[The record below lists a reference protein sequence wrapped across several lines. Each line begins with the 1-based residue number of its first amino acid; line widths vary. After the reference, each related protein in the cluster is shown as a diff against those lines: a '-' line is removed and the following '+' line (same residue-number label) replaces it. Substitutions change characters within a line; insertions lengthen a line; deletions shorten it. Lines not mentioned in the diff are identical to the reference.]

1 MKDIQGYLALFFLW
15 LFSTIFIRSI
25 FKKSHKLPPG
35 PPISIPLLGHAP
47 YLRSVLHQAL
57 YKLSLRYGPLIHI
70 KIGYKN
76 IVVAS
81 SAETAKEILKTS
93 EEAFCNRPLMIA
105 SENLTYGAADYFFIQ
120 YGTYWRFL
128 KKLCM
133 TELLSG
139 KTLEHFVGIRES
151 EVEAFL
157 KRMLEMSATGK
168 EVVMRQELIMHTN
181 NIITRM
187 IMGKKSSGV
196 DDFVAQLRKVAR
208 EVGEL
213 LGAFNLGD
221 ILGFVKPFDL
231 QGYGK
236 KNMET
241 HRKVDMMMEKVL
253 KEHEEARAKT
263 GADSDRK
270 KDLFDILL
278 DLIEADGADNK
289 LTRESAKAFAL
300 DMFIAGTNGPAS
312 VLEWSL
318 AELVRNP
325 EVLKKAREEIERVVG
340 KERLVKESDI
350 PNLPYLQ
357 AVVKETLRLHP
368 PTPIFARE
376 AMRTCQVDGY
386 DIPAHSTIMISTWA
400 IGRDPKYW
408 DNPLEYNPER
418 FLVSDEL
425 GKGKIDV
432 RGQYYQL
439 LPFGSGRRSCPG
451 ASLALLVMQGTL
463 ASLIQCFDWVVNDG
477 KSHDVDMTEEG
488 RVTVFLEKPLTCKPV
503 PLFTPFAA

>member
-1 MKDIQGYLALFFLW
+1 MLDIKGYLVLFFLW
-15 LFSTIFIRSI
+15 FISTILIRSI
-25 FKKSHKLPPG
+25 FKKPQRLRLPPG

-47 YLRSVLHQAL
+47 YLRSLLHQAL
-57 YKLSLRYGPLIHI
+57 YKLSLRYGPLIHVM
-70 KIGYKN
+70 IGSKHV
-76 IVVAS
+76 VVAS
-81 SAETAKEILKTS
+81 SAETAKQILKTS

-105 SENLTYGAADYFFIQ
+105 SESLTYGAADYFFIP

-139 KTLEHFVGIRES
+139 KTLEHFVRIRES

-157 KRMLEMSATGK
+157 KRMMEISGNGNY
-168 EVVMRQELIMHTN
+168 EVVMRKELITHTN

-187 IMGKKSSGV
+187 IMGKKSNAEN
-196 DDFVAQLRKVAR
+196 DEVARLRKVVR
-208 EVGEL
+208 
-213 LGAFNLGD
+213 
-221 ILGFVKPFDL
+221 
-231 QGYGK
+231 
-236 KNMET
+236 
-241 HRKVDMMMEKVL
+241 
-253 KEHEEARAKT
+253 EHEEARAKED
-263 GADSDRK
+263 ADSDRK

-278 DLIEADGADNK
+278 NLIEADGADNK

-325 EVLKKAREEIERVVG
+325 HVFKKAREEIESVVG

-357 AVVKETLRLHP
+357 AVLKETLRLHP

-376 AMRTCQVDGY
+376 AMRTCQVEGY
-386 DIPAHSTIMISTWA
+386 DIPENSTILISTWA
-400 IGRDPKYW
+400 IGRDPNYW
-408 DNPLEYNPER
+408 DDALEYKPER
-418 FLVSDEL
+418 FLFSDDP
-425 GKGKIDV
+425 GKSKIDV

-451 ASLALLVMQGTL
+451 ASLALLVMQATL
-463 ASLIQCFDWVVNDG
+463 ASLIQCFDWIVNDG
-477 KSHDVDMTEEG
+477 KNHHVDMSEEG
-488 RVTVFLEKPLTCKPV
+488 RVTVFLAKPLKCKPV
-503 PLFTPFAA
+503 PRFTPFAA

>member
-1 MKDIQGYLALFFLW
+1 M
-15 LFSTIFIRSI
+15 
-25 FKKSHKLPPG
+25 KLPPG

-70 KIGYKN
+70 RIGYKN

-105 SENLTYGAADYFFIQ
+105 SESLTYGAADYFFIP

-157 KRMLEMSATGK
+157 KRMLEISATGK
-168 EVVMRQELIMHTN
+168 EVVMRQELIAHTN

-187 IMGKKSSGV
+187 IMGKKSSGAN
-196 DDFVAQLRKVAR
+196 DFVAQLRKVVR
-208 EVGEL
+208 EVAEL

-221 ILGFVKPFDL
+221 ILRLAKPFDL

-241 HRKVDMMMEKVL
+241 HRKVDAMMEKVL
-253 KEHEEARAKT
+253 KEHEEARAKA

-278 DLIEADGADNK
+278 NLIEADGADNK

-300 DMFIAGTNGPAS
+300 VRIYLYVS
-312 VLEWSL
+312 VFFFVS
-318 AELVRNP
+318 
-325 EVLKKAREEIERVVG
+325 
-340 KERLVKESDI
+340 
-350 PNLPYLQ
+350 
-357 AVVKETLRLHP
+357 
-368 PTPIFARE
+368 IF
-376 AMRTCQVDGY
+376 
-386 DIPAHSTIMISTWA
+386 
-400 IGRDPKYW
+400 
-408 DNPLEYNPER
+408 
-418 FLVSDEL
+418 
-425 GKGKIDV
+425 
-432 RGQYYQL
+432 YQL
-439 LPFGSGRRSCPG
+439 RSLSRFIYMHLL
-451 ASLALLVMQGTL
+451 SLESATD
-463 ASLIQCFDWVVNDG
+463 IIVVTNMF
-477 KSHDVDMTEEG
+477 KQ
-488 RVTVFLEKPLTCKPV
+488 K
-503 PLFTPFAA
+503 